1 MRKTILER
9 FEAKYEPVTESGC
22 WLWTGA
28 IWMKDRYGAFW
39 IDASYGSMQGA
50 HRASVILYKGQK
62 LTPEDHVCHKCDV
75 TLCVNPDHL
84 FVSDHSG
91 NMRDMV
97 TKGRKITA
105 KQKLNAAMIQEV
117 IRLRGMGL
125 KQREVAEIMGVDRS
139 QISRAERGHRTYFNP
154 EPIKD

>member
-28 IWMKDRYGAFW
+28 IWMQDRYGAFW

-62 LTPEDHVCHKCDV
+62 LTPEEHVCHKCDV

-91 NMRDMV
+91 NMQDKV
-97 TKGRKITA
+97 QKGRLRSQ
-105 KQKLNAAMIQEV
+105 QKLNKSQ
-117 IRLRGMGL
+117 
-125 KQREVAEIMGVDRS
+125 VAECIALRAAGVKVGDIAIAYGMHPS
-139 QISRAERGHRTYFNP
+139 TMSRITRGQRVNFND
-154 EPIKD
+154 EMCQ